1 MQQKLSGESYKGLDC
16 MWPRNSPL
24 YASALKANLTGQT
37 MDATDLKFSDGQFNV
52 IMDKGTLD
60 TLLCGDNSTAN
71 AAKYCAEAS
80 RVLQSDG
87 VLFIVSYGTPE
98 NRMSYLEQEEYGWSV
113 NVHTIAKPT
122 VSAAATADS
131 SDASSVHYI
140 YVCQKR

>member
-1 MQQKLSGESYKGLDC
+1 MGETYKGLD
-16 MWPRNSPL
+16 W
-24 YASALKANLTGQT
+24 QT
-37 MDATDLKFSDGQFNV
+37 MDAMDLKFSDGQFNV

-98 NRMSYLEQEEYGWSV
+98 NRMSYLEHEEYGWSV
-113 NVHTIAKPT
+113 NVPTIAKPT

-131 SDASSVHYI
+131 SDASSVH
-140 YVCQKR
+140 